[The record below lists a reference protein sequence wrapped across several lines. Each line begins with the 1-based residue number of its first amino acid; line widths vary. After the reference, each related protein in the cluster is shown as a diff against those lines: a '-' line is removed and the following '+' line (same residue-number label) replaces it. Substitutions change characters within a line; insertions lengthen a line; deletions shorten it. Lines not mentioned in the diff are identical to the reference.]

1 MRSKDREKERE
12 KRKQKS
18 FNGYDWDTLCRTGK
32 VQKVDEL
39 EKYLRHFNLSL
50 KGEKNDKAGR
60 VTAHVCSKSGETL
73 NSFAIPQ
80 NQLSSESS
88 SGTAS
93 SSSED
98 SYVESDSDHD
108 VVMAHYSSSDLS
120 ESDASDAEENNHT
133 GEPFVTSLFTFC
145 FISIC
150 ALVSY

>member
-1 MRSKDREKERE
+1 MCVANLERHLIP
-12 KRKQKS
+12 S
-18 FNGYDWDTLCRTGK
+18 PF
-32 VQKVDEL
+32 
-39 EKYLRHFNLSL
+39 LRINFL
-50 KGEKNDKAGR
+50 
-60 VTAHVCSKSGETL
+60 
-73 NSFAIPQ
+73 Q
-80 NQLSSESS
+80 SS

-120 ESDASDAEENNHT
+120 ESDASDAAENNHL
-133 GEPFVTSLFTFC
+133 GESFVTSLFTFC